1 MSFRVTENKSVVFN
15 NYSEYIYFTKHLSL
29 HQKTSIFESLTS
41 IERKSLEKAFIS
53 EGWED
58 LFIQNEL
65 DKTIDL
71 VKKIFNKDLLDIKI
85 KIDKGYEIRI
95 KRFIW
100 SKIQDEFLLLPD
112 NMKKF
117 IFHNIVSRSDP
128 SNSQFI
134 ILQKGKTI

>member
-1 MSFRVTENKSVVFN
+1 M
-15 NYSEYIYFTKHLSL
+15 
-29 HQKTSIFESLTS
+29 FESLTS

-65 DKTIDL
+65 DKRIDL

-85 KIDKGYEIRI
+85 KINKGYEIRI